1 MTIIRTR
8 TLLGVTL
15 TGVTVAVATLASQ
28 QDAPRRQRRGPQVQ
42 VVQTSGCVEH
52 REDGPGSWWLT
63 QAGEPETTRPG
74 VFNRAQV
81 DELEETGGG
90 TEEFHLV
97 GVADFLDAEGLLAF
111 GDRAAFTSS
120 DQVNATGQLAAGRR
134 VLVKGL
140 LIEAEDVRR
149 INLMTVVGLDAGC

>member
-1 MTIIRTR
+1 MTSIRIR
-8 TLLGVTL
+8 MMGVIL
-15 TGVTVAVATLASQ
+15 AIVTVAVATLASH
-28 QDAPRRQRRGPQVQ
+28 QDAPRRQRREPQVQ
-42 VVQTSGCVEH
+42 VIQTSGCVEH
-52 REDGPGSWWLT
+52 REEGPGTWWLT

-81 DELEETGGG
+81 DEFADTGGG
-90 TEEFHLV
+90 TEEFQLI

-120 DQVNATGQLAAGRR
+120 DQVNATGQLAVGRR

-140 LIEAEDVRR
+140 LIEADDVRR
-149 INLMTVVGLDAGC
+149 INLMTVVGLDAGCQ